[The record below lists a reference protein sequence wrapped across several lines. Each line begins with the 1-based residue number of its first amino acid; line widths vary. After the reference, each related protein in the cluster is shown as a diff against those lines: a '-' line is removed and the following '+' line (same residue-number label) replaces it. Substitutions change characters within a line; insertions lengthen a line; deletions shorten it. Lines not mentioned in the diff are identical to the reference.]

1 MTLGQLLASAPL
13 VVLASVGL
21 APTSSAQDYVGSAP
35 GAGSD
40 EGGLPPD
47 SPPGA
52 GGDYVGLPPGADEDG
67 DYVGLPPGPGGGGGG
82 DYVGADLVGV
92 ASPLP
97 PSVPE
102 LGAGASADDRGS
114 VAGIDSQEEGRPVGD
129 LPVSP
134 SDVVVLGGFATAG
147 LALAARRSRVA
158 R

>member
-1 MTLGQLLASAPL
+1 MRLRQLLALAPL

-40 EGGLPPD
+40 EAGLPPD
-47 SPPGA
+47 SPPGG
-52 GGDYVGLPPGADEDG
+52 GGDYVGLPPEGEEDG
-67 DYVGLPPGPGGGGGG
+67 DYVGLPPGTGGGGG

-92 ASPLP
+92 AAPLP
-97 PSVPE
+97 PRVPD
-102 LGAGASADDRGS
+102 LGAGAPADDRGS
-114 VAGIDSQEEGRPVGD
+114 VAGIGSHEEGRPVGD

-134 SDVVVLGGFATAG
+134 TDVAALGGFATAG
-147 LALAARRSRVA
+147 LVVAARHARVA

>member
-1 MTLGQLLASAPL
+1 MRLAQLLASAPL

-40 EGGLPPD
+40 EAGLPPESGPGGGGDYVGLPPD
-47 SPPGA
+47 SGPGG
-52 GGDYVGLPPGADEDG
+52 GGDYVGLPPG
-67 DYVGLPPGPGGGGGG
+67 PGGGG

-92 ASPLP
+92 AAPLP

-102 LGAGASADDRGS
+102 LARGVPADD
-114 VAGIDSQEEGRPVGD
+114 GRPVARIGSYED
-129 LPVSP
+129 GRPARELPVSP
-134 SDVVVLGGFATAG
+134 SDVVVLGGLATAG
-147 LALAARRSRVA
+147 LALAARRSRGA